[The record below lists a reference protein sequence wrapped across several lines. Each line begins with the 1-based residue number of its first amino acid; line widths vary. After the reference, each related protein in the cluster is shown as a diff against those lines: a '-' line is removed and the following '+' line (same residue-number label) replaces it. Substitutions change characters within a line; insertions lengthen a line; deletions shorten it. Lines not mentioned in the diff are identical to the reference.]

1 MGRVR
6 GTEGQAASGP
16 AKPTLQA
23 SSGHATGGDAL
34 SRPWWEYWMTEH
46 TEPFALID
54 VVLNVFIYIVSFPH
68 LVVLMCQISYH
79 VFFFGGG
86 GGITK
91 VL

>member
-1 MGRVR
+1 MQGHL
-6 GTEGQAASGP
+6 GTSNEGHGQWY
-16 AKPTLQA
+16 TI
-23 SSGHATGGDAL
+23 

-54 VVLNVFIYIVSFPH
+54 VVLSVFIYIVSFPH

-79 VFFFGGG
+79 VFFFWG